1 MVQTIPGLPPG
12 YLAQISKE
20 FLSVTGLRNLI
31 FSEIS
36 MTSEELIEQAKAAIG
51 AEQTDDYV
59 LRPTEHA
66 AALESK
72 APALC
77 KILRGSQPTTAAHEY
92 ERKDSDAI
100 KAQLLFK
107 KVAGKANWAVLITAC
122 LSAAMLVA
130 ASLAGKAHGL
140 FITLGCC
147 GIVSGSLGSM
157 WLFEIRQGNLF
168 QVWMNRRARAEAER
182 AKYFEFVTQANGN
195 SEVSEVPVLLLQL
208 EYFRRYQLE
217 VQRRYYS
224 KRSGEHKRAADR
236 MLTLSGHAAGLGALA
251 TGFAGILGGVL
262 SPKWACLAGFAT
274 VASALSA
281 FASTKESLGQ
291 HRRNEELYDKTN
303 DALAELEG
311 KLDEVRAAAAK
322 GHRESVNQFVTAVH
336 EQLSIEHKQW
346 LDAAEKMAVSLA
358 NLDKALAEA
367 KSKPADSDSKPPQ

>member
-1 MVQTIPGLPPG
+1 MSTD
-12 YLAQISKE
+12 
-20 FLSVTGLRNLI
+20 
-31 FSEIS
+31 
-36 MTSEELIEQAKAAIG
+36 ELIESAKAVIG
-51 AEQTDDYV
+51 EGQTDDYT
-59 LRPTEHA
+59 LAPTKHA
-66 AALESK
+66 DSLEAQ

-77 KILRGSQPTTAAHEY
+77 KILRGSQSTTAAHEY

-107 KVAGKANWAVLITAC
+107 RVAGKANWAVLITAC

-157 WLFEIRQGNLF
+157 WLFEIRQGNFF

-182 AKYFEFVTQANGN
+182 VKYFELVTEDTVN
-195 SEVSEVPVLLLQL
+195 SEALEVPVLLLQL

-217 VQRRYYS
+217 VQRGYYS

-236 MLTLSGHAAGLGALA
+236 MLTLSAHAAGLGALA

-262 SPKWACLAGFAT
+262 GPGWACLAGFAT

-281 FASTKESLGQ
+281 FASINESLSQ

-311 KLDEVRAAAAK
+311 KLDEVRTAAAK
-322 GHRESVNQFVTAVH
+322 DDRESVKQFVTAVH
-336 EQLSIEHKQW
+336 EQLSLEHKQW
-346 LDAAEKMAVSLA
+346 LDAAENMAVSLA

-367 KSKPADSDSKPPQ
+367 KSKPANSEK

>member
-1 MVQTIPGLPPG
+1 MST
-12 YLAQISKE
+12 K
-20 FLSVTGLRNLI
+20 FLSVIGLRNLI
-31 FSEIS
+31 FLKIS

-107 KVAGKANWAVLITAC
+107 RVAGKANWAVLITAC

-157 WLFEIRQGNLF
+157 WLFEIRQGNFF

-182 AKYFEFVTQANGN
+182 VKYFELVTQGTGN
-195 SEVSEVPVLLLQL
+195 SEEVPVLLLQL

-236 MLTLSGHAAGLGALA
+236 MLTLSAHAAGLGALA

-262 SPKWACLAGFAT
+262 GPGWACLAGFAT
-274 VASALSA
+274 IAAALSA
-281 FASTKESLGQ
+281 FASTHESLGQ

-311 KLDEVRAAAAK
+311 KLDEVRTAAAK
-322 GHRESVNQFVTAVH
+322 DDRESVKQFVTAVH
-336 EQLSIEHKQW
+336 EQLFIEHKQW
-346 LDAAEKMAVSLA
+346 LDAAENMAVSLA

-367 KSKPADSDSKPPQ
+367 KSKPANSGSQPEQ

>member
-1 MVQTIPGLPPG
+1 M
-12 YLAQISKE
+12 A
-20 FLSVTGLRNLI
+20 
-31 FSEIS
+31 SEIS
-36 MTSEELIEQAKAAIG
+36 MTSDEFMEHAKAAIG
-51 AEQTDDYV
+51 AGQTDDGV
-59 LRPTEHA
+59 LSPTGHA

-77 KILRGSQPTTAAHEY
+77 KILRGSQPSTAGREY

-107 KVAGKANWAVLITAC
+107 KIAGKANWAVFVTAC

-130 ASLAGKAHGL
+130 ASLAGKSHGI
-140 FITLGCC
+140 FIILGCC

-168 QVWMNRRARAEAER
+168 QAWMNRRARAEAER
-182 AKYFEFVTQANGN
+182 VKYFELVTLAAGN
-195 SEVSEVPVLLLQL
+195 SEPSEVPVLLLQL

-217 VQRRYYS
+217 VQRRYYG
-224 KRSGEHKRAADR
+224 KRSHDHQRAADR
-236 MLTLSGHAAGLGALA
+236 MLTLSAYAAGFGALA

-262 SPKWACLAGFAT
+262 GPRWACLAGFAT

-281 FASTKESLGQ
+281 FASTNETLGQ

-322 GHRESVNQFVTAVH
+322 DDRESVKQFVSAVH

-346 LDAAEKMAVSLA
+346 LDAAENMAASLA

-367 KSKPADSDSKPPQ
+367 KSKPADSNSKPGP